1 MAALTS
7 APSPFPAMRPLFFG
21 VLAAL
26 AIFARS
32 ARPARAAEPDPIAA
46 LLARPI
52 LAPGTTLAEV
62 QAFAED
68 RVPVMPPVTT
78 LAAWQ
83 EFAARTRRDVLD
95 RVVFR
100 DATSRAWRDAPARVE
115 WLDTIPGGPGYTIR
129 KLRYEA
135 LPGLWIPALLY
146 QPDGIAGKIPVHLA
160 VNGHDRDGKAASYK
174 QLRCI
179 NLAKRGVASLN
190 VEWFAQGQLRAD
202 GFTHYRMNQLDLCGV
217 SGLAPFYLAMSR
229 ALDALI
235 VLPFADP
242 ARVAV
247 SGLSGGG
254 WQTIVISALDTRVA
268 FANPVAGYSSYR
280 TRARHLSDLGDSEQT
295 PNDLATVADYTHL
308 TALLAGRSALLT
320 YNDRDNCCFATPHAL
335 APLHEAAA
343 PIFRLHGQEN
353 RLRVHT
359 NADPGT
365 HNFEVDNRQAFY
377 RALGDTF
384 FPGDR
389 NYSAE
394 EIPSQ
399 PEVKTAAQLEVQLPA
414 ENFDFNRLALA
425 AAKNLPR
432 TSTPFS
438 REKLADLV
446 KFKPLATTAARVG
459 TETRDGVQA
468 VFWRLH
474 LGGTWTVP
482 VTELISSNAPTAT
495 TLLVADAGRASQ
507 AARVRALLAE
517 GNRVLAIDPFYFG
530 ESKIPQRDF
539 LFALLV
545 AAVGERPLGVQAAQ
559 LAAVASWAAAE
570 FRQGAVALESAGPRL
585 GLAALVATALE
596 TRAISSLKQTDALPS
611 LHEVLRENWTVDKY
625 PELFCFGLL
634 ESFDVPQLRALAGKR
649 AN

>member
-1 MAALTS
+1 
-7 APSPFPAMRPLFFG
+7 MRVFLCF
-21 VLAAL
+21 AL
-26 AIFARS
+26 AGFADL
-32 ARPARAAEPDPIAA
+32 APAAEPDPLAA

-62 QAFAED
+62 QAFTEE
-68 RVPVMPPVTT
+68 RVPAMPPVTT

-83 EFAARTRRDVLD
+83 DFAARTRRDVLD

-100 DATSRAWRDAPARVE
+100 DATSRAWRDAKTRVE
-115 WLDTIPGGPGYTIR
+115 WLDTIPGGPGYSIR

-146 QPDGIAGKIPVHLA
+146 LPDSISGKIPVHLA
-160 VNGHDRDGKAASYK
+160 VNGHDREGKAVAYK

-179 NLAKRGVASLN
+179 NLAKRGVATLN
-190 VEWFAQGQLRAD
+190 VEWFAQGQLRTD
-202 GFTHYRMNQLDLCGV
+202 GFVHYRMNQLDLCGV

-229 ALDALI
+229 ALDALLA
-235 VLPFADP
+235 LPYADP

-254 WQTIVISALDTRVA
+254 WQTIVISSLDTRVT

-308 TALLAGRSALLT
+308 TALLAGRTALLT

-384 FPGDR
+384 FPAAR
-389 NYSAE
+389 HYSAE

-399 PEVKTAAQLEVQLPA
+399 SEVRTAAQLDVPLPA
-414 ENFDFNRLALA
+414 GNLDFHQLALA
-425 AAKNLPR
+425 AANNLPR
-432 TSTPFS
+432 AGASAT
-438 REKLADLV
+438 RENLAEVV
-446 KFKPLATTAARVG
+446 KFRPLSATATRTD

-468 VFWRLH
+468 VFWRLQ
-474 LGGTWTVP
+474 LGGEWNVP
-482 VTELISSNAPTAT
+482 VTELKRAGAASPAT
-495 TLLVADAGRASQ
+495 TALLVADAGRASL
-507 AARVRALLAE
+507 AARARALLAD
-517 GNRVLAIDPFYFG
+517 GHRVLAVDPFYFG
-530 ESKIPQRDF
+530 ESRIPQRDF

-559 LAAVASWAAAE
+559 IAAVARWAEAE
-570 FRQGAVALESAGPRL
+570 FKTTGIALHSAGPRL
-585 GLAALVATALE
+585 GLAAQVAAALE
-596 TRAISSLKQTDALPS
+596 PRAFRSLVQTDALPS
-611 LHEVLRENWTVDKY
+611 LHDVLRQDWTVDKF

-634 ESFDVPQLRALAGKR
+634 ERFDVPQLRALARGR